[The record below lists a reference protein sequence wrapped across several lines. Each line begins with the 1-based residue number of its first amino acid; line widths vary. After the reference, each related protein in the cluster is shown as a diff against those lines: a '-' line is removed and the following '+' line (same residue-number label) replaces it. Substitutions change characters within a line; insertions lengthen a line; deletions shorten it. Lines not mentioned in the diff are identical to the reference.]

1 MLRVEPELLANYV
14 AKGLVSLAFSH
25 VLDFGKPS
33 KLASE
38 TAECAGKQN
47 PLAFWKMH
55 DLLFQRQDQLWTAT
69 PDLMVKFAKELG
81 LDGDALESC
90 LDEPEIV
97 AKLTRM
103 VEARSALGIR
113 SRPSFALNGKIIQG
127 SLPYQTFA
135 QLLDGLLKK

>member
-1 MLRVEPELLANYV
+1 MLRVEPEILTNYV

-25 VLDFGKPS
+25 ALDFGKPS

-55 DLLFQRQDQLWTAT
+55 DLLFQRQDQLWDAQ
-69 PDLMVKFAKELG
+69 PDLMVQFAKELG
-81 LDGDALESC
+81 LDGDALGSC
-90 LDEPEIV
+90 IDDSQIV

-113 SRPSFALNGKIIQG
+113 SRPSFSLNGKIVQG
-127 SLPYQTFA
+127 SLPYPAFA

>member
-1 MLRVEPELLANYV
+1 VLRVEPEILTNYV

-25 VLDFGKPS
+25 ALDFGKPS

-55 DLLFQRQDQLWTAT
+55 DLLFQRQDQLWDAQ
-69 PDLMVKFAKELG
+69 PDLMVQFAKELG
-81 LDGDALESC
+81 LDGDALGSC
-90 LDEPEIV
+90 IDDSQIV

-113 SRPSFALNGKIIQG
+113 SRPSFSLNGKIVQG
-127 SLPYQTFA
+127 SLPYPAFA

>member
-1 MLRVEPELLANYV
+1 VLRVEPELLTNYV

-25 VLDFGKPS
+25 ALDFGKPS

-55 DLLFQRQDQLWTAT
+55 DLLFQQQDQLWDAK
-69 PDLMVKFAKELG
+69 PDLMVQFAKQLG
-81 LDGDALESC
+81 LDGNALESC
-90 LDEPEIV
+90 LDAPDVV

-113 SRPSFALNGKIIQG
+113 SRPSFAINGKIVQG
-127 SLPYQTFA
+127 SLPYQSFA
-135 QLLDGLLKK
+135 QLLDELLKK